1 MNKALFLD
9 RDGVINQRIV
19 DGYVQRPEEFV
30 LIPGILPVLQM
41 ARQLE
46 YRLILISNQQGVG
59 KGLMSTADLER
70 VTEHMQM
77 LLAEQ
82 HLQLDAVYYCTD
94 LASSM
99 SPRRKPAPGMLL
111 EAMVEHHLNAEAC
124 WFLGDSITDA
134 QAGRAAGVH
143 TALIGYHP
151 HNAADLVAETV
162 EALLPE
168 LRVALTE
175 STNDYK

>member
-19 DGYVQRPEEFV
+19 GGYVQRPEEFV

-70 VTEHMQM
+70 VTERMHA
-77 LLAEQ
+77 LLGEQ
-82 HLQLDAVYYCTD
+82 HIQLDGVYYCTD
-94 LASSM
+94 LASSL
-99 SPRRKPAPGMLL
+99 STHRKPAPGMLL
-111 EAMVEHHLNAEAC
+111 EAMHTHHLCADSC

-143 TALIGYHP
+143 TALIGTYP
-151 HNAADLVAETV
+151 NDAAEVIAQTF
-162 EALLPE
+162 EALLPK
-168 LRVALTE
+168 LRSVLSQT
-175 STNDYK
+175 TTTYK